1 MFIQP
6 NICIEVYGEC
16 HHANPNL
23 KNADGSMKYP
33 DDFVLWKEC
42 RGRPA
47 RTAGEIRAKDERIT
61 KEIEQQ
67 GNAILTFWQS
77 ELQADPE
84 KCLQKIIKIIKESRR
99 Q

>member
-33 DDFVLWKEC
+33 DDFVLWKEY

-77 ELQADPE
+77 ELQDGPE
-84 KCLQKIIKIIKESRR
+84 KCFQKIKEAIKEARK
-99 Q
+99 